1 MARKLDSADSDSSL
15 SPVADA
21 FIEQVE
27 SKAAVAPPANGKK
40 RKAAGET
47 TAPRTTKRTKK
58 ATATVA
64 DNNDEADAVT
74 KDSPRL
80 KRRAAKKVKV
90 EEQADEVV
98 QVDAEGSGDTKATT
112 KKKTTTARKKKTVYL
127 APLADRT
134 KDTELLLG
142 AHVSIAGGTF
152 STALSLNIENETDIL
167 LIHAG

>member
-15 SPVADA
+15 SPVANELL
-21 FIEQVE
+21 EQVE

-47 TAPRTTKRTKK
+47 TAPRTIKRTKK

-64 DNNDEADAVT
+64 DNNNDEADAVT

-142 AHVSIAGGTF
+142 AHVSIAGG
-152 STALSLNIENETDIL
+152 
-167 LIHAG
+167 